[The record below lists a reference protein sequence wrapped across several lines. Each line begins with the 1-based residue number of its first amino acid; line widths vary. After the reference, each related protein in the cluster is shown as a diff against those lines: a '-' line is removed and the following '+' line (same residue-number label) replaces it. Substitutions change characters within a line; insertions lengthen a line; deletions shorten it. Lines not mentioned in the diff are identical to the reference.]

1 MNPFEGKTAAE
12 IAVYL
17 AEKCGFSM
25 VPLRRG
31 TKVSQLSE
39 WAPYQTQA
47 ADTDQILKWAE
58 KFPGCNWGCVAGV
71 VSDLV
76 VFDCDDEAAYRWAQL
91 HLPTTPVRVKTPRGW
106 HLYYHHPGPEYV
118 DDLRAIDPR
127 RDGVHA
133 ELRRDGQYAVSP
145 GSLHE
150 SGAVYT
156 ADVEFPGVW
165 EYAPEFAI
173 LKPASSIDLSGL
185 DERIADIRAK
195 YSEVLEGNRHNTLLS
210 YAAALIGSG
219 CPPDRALK
227 LTLEKNADICTPPLK
242 AREVVG
248 IVGGIYKTHQR
259 NHPLGKDA
267 SPDALATDMSGLEL
281 QPVDRE
287 DTEPFPP
294 CLLHPGGLL
303 EDVMDYIRASSIR
316 TRAEFSLG
324 GAVSLLATLLGQ
336 RIRTATGLTTNVYLA
351 ILGRSASG
359 KDAPKRAISRLLGIT
374 TGGDA
379 YGGIDIASDAAIVS
393 LLAQEGRHRMCFLF
407 DELGL
412 FLKACKTPNSP
423 RAGVAKVLTQLFS
436 CYDTPYVKAY
446 ADTEKTRI
454 IPWQALNVLGFS
466 VPGEFWG
473 ALQAGELT
481 NGFLS
486 RFIIIEN
493 DAAPEPRNY
502 HINQAVPDDLRDKLR
517 ALWAIPGGEDTP
529 DVTTSGGV
537 KLERIA
543 KPRVIPFTEEAEKF
557 IREKEAAFDHLA
569 YAADEAEDEG
579 ACASSVYGR
588 CGEHARKLS
597 LVFAASRIGAEGLL
611 SEDACVTLD
620 DMRKADTLVEW
631 SARRLIRGAA
641 ENASSSDFEEWCRQA
656 QKAITRYRKRDA
668 SRGREPKPGAPWYVI
683 EKALKGA
690 TPKQAK
696 DVRDKLIQMNR
707 LRVMPAWRSSPKSK
721 KTLDL
726 FCLVAE
732 KEGEQQND

>member
-1 MNPFEGKTAAE
+1 MNPFSGKTAAE

-47 ADTDQILKWAE
+47 ADTDQILKWTE
-58 KFPGCNWGCVAGV
+58 KFPGCNWGCVAGA

-91 HLPTTPVRVKTPRGW
+91 HLPTTPVKVKTSRGW

-118 DDLRAIDPR
+118 EDLRAIDPR
-127 RDGVHA
+127 KDGVHA

-150 SGAVYT
+150 NGVTIYT

-227 LTLEKNADICTPPLK
+227 LTLEKNNDICTPPLK

-259 NHPLGKDA
+259 NHPLAGKDT
-267 SPDALATDMSGLEL
+267 PDALATDMSGLEL

-287 DTEPFPP
+287 DTDPFPP
-294 CLLHPGGLL
+294 CLLQPGGLL
-303 EDVMDYIRASSIR
+303 EEVMDYIRASSIR
-316 TRAEFSLG
+316 TRAEFSFG

-473 ALQAGELT
+473 AIQAGELT

-493 DAAPEPRNY
+493 DAEPEPRNY
-502 HINQAVPDDLRDKLR
+502 HVNQAVPDALRDKLS

-537 KLERIA
+537 KLERMV
-543 KPRVIPFTEEAEKF
+543 KPRVIPFTEEAENF
-557 IREKEAAFDHLA
+557 IREKEAAFDRLA
-569 YAADEAEDEG
+569 YAADEAEEEG
-579 ACASSVYGR
+579 SCASSVWGR
-588 CGEHARKLS
+588 CGEHVRKLS
-597 LVFAASRIGAEGLL
+597 LVFSASRLGAEGLL

-620 DMRKADTLVEW
+620 DMRKADALAEW

-641 ENASSSDFEEWCRQA
+641 ENAFSSDFEEWCLAA
-656 QKAITRYRKRDA
+656 QKAIKKYRQHEATLHRD
-668 SRGREPKPGAPWYVI
+668 KPGAPWYVI

-726 FCLVAE
+726 FCLVEE
-732 KEGEQQND
+732 KEVKDE

>member
-25 VPLRRG
+25 VPLHRG

-47 ADTDQILKWAE
+47 ADTEQILEWTK

-76 VFDCDDEAAYRWAQL
+76 VFDCDDEAAYRWAQV
-91 HLPTTPVRVKTPRGW
+91 HLPTTPVKVKTSRGW
-106 HLYYHHPGPEYV
+106 HLYYHHPGPDYV
-118 DDLRAIDPR
+118 DELKAIDPR
-127 RDGVHA
+127 KDGIEA
-133 ELRRDGQYAVSP
+133 ELRRDGQLAVAP
-145 GSLHE
+145 GSVHK
-150 SGAVYT
+150 SGVIYT

-165 EYAPEFAI
+165 EYVPEFAI

-227 LTLEKNADICTPPLK
+227 LTLEKNSDICTPPLK

-287 DTEPFPP
+287 DTNPFPP
-294 CLLHPGGLL
+294 CLLQPGGLL
-303 EDVMDYIRASSIR
+303 EEVMDYIRASSIR

-336 RIRTATGLTTNVYLA
+336 RIRTSTGLTTNIYLA

-379 YGGIDIASDAAIVS
+379 YGGIDIASDAAIIS

-436 CYDTPYVKAY
+436 CYDAPYVKAY
-446 ADTEKTRI
+446 ADAEKTRI

-473 ALQAGELT
+473 AIQAGEMT

-493 DAAPEPRNY
+493 DEEPEPRNY
-502 HINQAVPDDLRDKLR
+502 SVETAVPDALRDKLS
-517 ALWAIPGGEDTP
+517 ALWAIPGGEDAP

-537 KLERIA
+537 KLERMA
-543 KPRVIPFTEEAEKF
+543 KPRVIPFTEEAENF
-557 IREKEAAFDHLA
+557 IREKEAAFDRFA
-569 YAADEAEDEG
+569 YAADEAEEEG
-579 ACASSVYGR
+579 SCASSVWGR
-588 CGEHARKLS
+588 CGEHVRKLS
-597 LVFAASRIGAEGLL
+597 LVFSASRLGAEGLL
-611 SEDACVTLD
+611 SEDARVTLD
-620 DMRKADTLVEW
+620 DIQMADALAEW

-641 ENASSSDFEEWCRQA
+641 ENAFSSDFEEWCLAA
-656 QKAITRYRKRDA
+656 QKAIKKYRQHEATLHRD
-668 SRGREPKPGAPWYVI
+668 KPGAPWYVI
-683 EKALKGA
+683 EKALEGA

-707 LRVMPAWRSSPKSK
+707 LRVMPAWRTSPKSK

-726 FCLVAE
+726 FCLVEE
-732 KEGEQQND
+732 KEVKDE

>member
-1 MNPFEGKTAAE
+1 MNPFSGKTAAE

-47 ADTDQILKWAE
+47 ADTDQIQKWSQ

-91 HLPTTPVRVKTPRGW
+91 HLPTTPVKVKTSRGW

-133 ELRRDGQYAVSP
+133 ELRRDGQYAVAP

-150 SGAVYT
+150 NGVTIYT

-227 LTLEKNADICTPPLK
+227 LTLEKNGDICTPPLK
-242 AREVVG
+242 VREVVG

-281 QPVDRE
+281 QPVDDE
-287 DTEPFPP
+287 ADAAFPDE
-294 CLLHPGGLL
+294 LLHPGGLL
-303 EDVMDYIRASSIR
+303 EAIMDYTARASAR
-316 TRAEFSLG
+316 TAPEYSLP
-324 GAVSLLATLLGQ
+324 GAIAVLGTLAGQ
-336 RIRTATGLTTNVYLA
+336 RIKAETGLTTNVYCA
-351 ILGRSASG
+351 VLGRSASG
-359 KDAPKRAISRLLGIT
+359 KDAPKQAVTRLLKAV

-379 YGGIDIASDAAIVS
+379 LGGMDVASDAAIINAI
-393 LLAQEGRHRMCFLF
+393 AQTGRHRLCFVF

-412 FLKACKTPNSP
+412 FLKACKNPNSP
-423 RAGVAKVLTQLFS
+423 RAGIAKLLTELFS
-436 CYDTPYVKAY
+436 CYASPYVKTY
-446 ADTEKTRI
+446 ADTDRNKVI
-454 IPWQALNVLGFS
+454 AWQALSLLGLS
-466 VPGEFWG
+466 VPQEFWG
-473 ALQAGELT
+473 SIQEGETT
-481 NGFLS
+481 NGFLA
-486 RFIIIEN
+486 RLLVFERTA
-493 DAAPEPRNY
+493 DALAPRNY
-502 HINQAVPDDLRDKLR
+502 TPDMTIPPELQA
-517 ALWAIPGGEDTP
+517 ALSAIWEIPGGEQTP
-529 DVTTSGGV
+529 EKTPSGGV
-537 KLERIA
+537 SLESMAR
-543 KPRVIPFTEEAEKF
+543 PHVIPFADDARNLLHSIMDECDRLAFDGDDGGEEA
-557 IREKEAAFDHLA
+557 AAA
-569 YAADEAEDEG
+569 TIW
-579 ACASSVYGR
+579 GR
-588 CGEHARKLS
+588 
-597 LVFAASRIGAEGLL
+597 
-611 SEDACVTLD
+611 
-620 DMRKADTLVEW
+620 
-631 SARRLIRGAA
+631 AA
-641 ENASSSDFEEWCRQA
+641 EHTIKIALIHA
-656 QKAITRYRKRDA
+656 Q
-668 SRGREPKPGAPWYVI
+668 
-683 EKALKGA
+683 
-690 TPKQAK
+690 